1 MRCTGRTLSG
11 FGAVVVAL
19 AVLSA
24 CSGSGSEDEDGKD
37 RSDAPIGWSTCN
49 ALFGAARI
57 DALQGEMGEGT
68 LAVLNQTFPVDELTS
83 GWTSEVKSWEPGKI
97 GHAAYSRSTPC
108 DLGIDGTGKRFQSHV
123 SWSRYSFEDIK
134 SQEGWKPE
142 GSALYVL
149 REDAGL
155 HLTAVFRCKIEGSRQ
170 EQELGLPLKVETR
183 VTNIP
188 DFDTKLLGELTAGL
202 ARNLAKRLPCTNG
215 PEIPSAL

>member
-1 MRCTGRTLSG
+1 M
-11 FGAVVVAL
+11 VVSL

-24 CSGSGSEDEDGKD
+24 CSGSEDEDGKD
-37 RSDAPIGWSTCN
+37 RSGAPIGWSTCD

-57 DALQGEMGEGT
+57 DALQDEMGQGT
-68 LAVLNQTFPVDELTS
+68 LAVLNQTFPVGELTS
-83 GWTSEVKSWEPGKI
+83 GWVSDVKSWEPGQI
-97 GHAAYSRSTPC
+97 GHVAYSRSTPC
-108 DLGIDGTGKRFQSHV
+108 DLGIDGTGKRFQAHV

-134 SQEGWKPE
+134 SQQGWKPE

-155 HLTAVFRCKIEGSRQ
+155 HLTAVVRCKIEGSRQ
-170 EQELGLPLKVETR
+170 EQEPGLPLKVETR
-183 VTNIP
+183 VSGIP
-188 DFDTKLLGELTAGL
+188 DFDTELLGELTAGL